1 MKRLGRRIVLALLA
15 LVAMAVFGTAAL
27 AAPVVYS
34 LPIHGEIEPG
44 LAAFVARGIQLA
56 ERNQGLVLLEINTFG
71 GRVDAATEI
80 KDLILKAKVPIIA
93 YVSERAW
100 SAGALIALSAPKVA
114 MAPGSS
120 IGAAEPRP
128 MEEKTVS
135 ALKAEFEATAE
146 RWGRNRQLAA
156 AMVDADVVVEGLV
169 EKGKI
174 LTLSAQDAL
183 DWNMADILVAST
195 GELLGELGYGSYE
208 VIQLTPHWA
217 EQIARFLTNST
228 ASSLL
233 LSLGFL
239 GLIFEITSP
248 GWGVPGTAGLA
259 SLFLFFGG
267 RYVTGLVGLEA
278 ILLFVLG
285 IVLLVLEV
293 TIIPGFGLAG
303 IAGLGS
309 VMTSIVLAFGDVR
322 TALFS
327 LSIAITVS
335 VIAVAL
341 LWNRFCRSRLWQR
354 LVLSHRESPDVGY
367 RAPADFSHLVGQRG
381 MTISPLRPAGT
392 IMLDGHRYD
401 VVSEG
406 GFVPSNSVVE
416 VVLAEGTRLVV
427 REVREE

>member
-1 MKRLGRRIVLALLA
+1 MKRLGRRIVLVLLA

-239 GLIFEITSP
+239 GLIFEITSQVGAFRGRRAWHPVSILWRSLCYRIGGP
-248 GWGVPGTAGLA
+248 GSHSPLC
-259 SLFLFFGG
+259 FG
-267 RYVTGLVGLEA
+267 YCA
-278 ILLFVLG
+278 
-285 IVLLVLEV
+285 
-293 TIIPGFGLAG
+293 P
-303 IAGLGS
+303 GLGS
-309 VMTSIVLAFGDVR
+309 YYHPRLR
-322 TALFS
+322 TGRYCGSWVGYDQHCSGLWRCSYCSVQLVHCHYGERYCRCFS
-327 LSIAITVS
+327 L
-335 VIAVAL
+335 
-341 LWNRFCRSRLWQR
+341 NRLRQSRLWQR

-367 RAPADFSHLVGQRG
+367 RAPADFNHLVGQRG